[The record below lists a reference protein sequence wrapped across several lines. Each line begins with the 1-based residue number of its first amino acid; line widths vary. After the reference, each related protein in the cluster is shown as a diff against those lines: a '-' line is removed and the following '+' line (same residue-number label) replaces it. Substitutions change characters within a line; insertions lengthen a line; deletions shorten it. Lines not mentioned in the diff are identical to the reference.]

1 LRRYEI
7 LLIAHA
13 DLSDDDLNELIE
25 RYNNIITNSK
35 GTIIKIDKW
44 GTRKLAYEIKKQTKG
59 TYILTDFVGKSD
71 IVPELERNFKIDDK
85 ILKYLTVLKDDEVDL
100 QELEKE
106 KQADTPPETIIP
118 PLNISVEST
127 KEGSIEGESAEDTKG
142 VEE

>member
-1 LRRYEI
+1 MRRYEI

-35 GTIIKIDKW
+35 GTIIKVDKW
-44 GTRKLAYEIKKQTKG
+44 GTRKLAYEIKKQSKG
-59 TYILTDFVGKSD
+59 TYILTDFVGKSE
-71 IVPELERNFKIDDK
+71 IVPELERNFKIDEK
-85 ILKYLTVLKDDEVDL
+85 ILKFLTVLKDDDFDL

-106 KQADTPPETIIP
+106 KQADIPPETIIP
-118 PLNISVEST
+118 PLNISVESA

-142 VEE
+142 VKE